1 MDIFASVKAR
11 VGVREAAER
20 YGVRVDGR
28 GMARCPF
35 HDDRRPSLYVADGHF
50 HCFACGAH
58 GDCIDFAARLF
69 RLSPLKRCGSWR
81 RTLGLLKKNRRNTT
95 KHSGSGKTSGCAFC
109 VYPSIAGRS
118 GGKKPSLRREGR
130 ATTLTRALRRP
141 AGSLNTRSICSTS

>member
-11 VGVREAAER
+11 VGVQEAAER
-20 YGVRVDGR
+20 YGVQVNGR

-35 HDDRRPSLYVADGHF
+35 HDDRRPSLYVAVTST
-50 HCFACGAH
+50 A
-58 GDCIDFAARLF
+58 
-69 RLSPLKRCGSWR
+69 SPAGRTGTASTLRPGSFGSRPSRRRGSWR
-81 RTLGLLKKNRRNTT
+81 RTLGRLRKNRRNKT
-95 KHSGSGKTSGCAFC
+95 KYSCSGKTSGCAFC

-118 GGKKPSLRREGR
+118 GGIRPSLRREDR